1 MADTT
6 PTILVGGVVLTVD
19 SDRRVLDPGAV
30 AVRDDRIVDVGERDQ
45 ILETYGEG
53 DRVDL
58 EDSLLLPGLI
68 DSHGHSGHGLTKSLA
83 DGRDWTNLVDEIYF
97 RASDEEFWRA
107 EGYLSALE
115 QLEFG
120 VTTSISMSAS
130 KPRVDDPRYAVA
142 ASEGYA
148 DLGLRHVVGL
158 GPPDPPHPRVC
169 RDPHTGEEIH
179 VDLDRAM
186 RTTREAID
194 AIDGTADGRLSVFVA
209 PSNVVPEV
217 DDGGE
222 TVITSYAG
230 DDRFMPEFA
239 GVSDPVASAYS
250 VEMMQRVADL
260 AVDADTG
267 IQTHCHEGMVEAAAN
282 AVPEILSSRL
292 SLAHCAGT
300 TLEEIEI
307 LADNDVSVTHAPLAN
322 AFALSR
328 FPLIE
333 ALDAG
338 VNVSV
343 ATDGSAPDRSFDLL
357 WQGRVAAQL
366 QRAHFGDDSL
376 LPAGKVVEMLTIDAA
391 RALGMEDEVGSLEP
405 GKKADV
411 VALDLDSAR
420 LRPRYMYTQRVA
432 DYASGLDVGFVMVN
446 GEVLMEDRLFEEV
459 PVDEIL
465 ADAERAAAVTYERA
479 DTGEYL
485 DEPENL
491 WNATRY

>member
-6 PTILVGGVVLTVD
+6 PTLLVGGVVLTVD
-19 SDRRVLDPGAV
+19 RDRRVLDPGAV
-30 AVRDDRIVDVGERDQ
+30 AVQDDRIVDVGERDR
-45 ILETYGEG
+45 ILAAYGDG
-53 DRVDL
+53 DRIDL
-58 EDSLLLPGLI
+58 RDSLLLPGLV

-83 DGRDWTNLVDEIYF
+83 DGRDWTNLVDDIYF

-115 QLEFG
+115 HLEFG

-169 RDPHTGEEIH
+169 RNPHTGEEID

-186 RTTREAID
+186 QTTREAID
-194 AIDGTADGRLSVFVA
+194 ALDGTADGRLSVFVA
-209 PSNVVPEV
+209 PSNIVPEV
-217 DDGGE
+217 DDDGE

-230 DDRFMPEFA
+230 EDRFLPEFA
-239 GVSDPVASAYS
+239 GVSDPVASEYS
-250 VEMMQRVADL
+250 VEMMQRVAAL
-260 AVDADTG
+260 AEEADTG
-267 IQTHCHEGMVEAAAN
+267 IQTHCHEGMIMAAAE
-282 AVPEILSSRL
+282 AVPEVLSSRL

-300 TLEEIEI
+300 TLEEIDI

-328 FPLIE
+328 FPLTE

-357 WQGRVAAQL
+357 WQGRIAAQL
-366 QRAHFGDDSL
+366 QRAHFGDDSI
-376 LPAGKVVEMLTIDAA
+376 LPAGKVIEMVTIDAA
-391 RALGMEDEVGSLEP
+391 RALGMADEVGSLET

-420 LRPRYMYTQRVA
+420 LRPKYMYPQRVA
-432 DYASGLDVGFVMVN
+432 DYSSGLDVEFVMVD
-446 GEVLMEDRLFEEV
+446 GDVLMEDRSFEDV
-459 PVDEIL
+459 PVDDIL
-465 ADAERAAAVTYERA
+465 ADAEQAAAATYERA
-479 DTGEYL
+479 NAEEFL
-485 DEPENL
+485 DEPGNL
-491 WNATRY
+491 WDATRY